1 MLEIRI
7 HGRGGQGIVTSGE
20 LIGFA
25 AFSDG
30 KYAQAYPSFGSE
42 RMGSPVTTFVRIDDR
57 PIRIRTPIYHPD
69 FIIIQDSTLL
79 ATEPVLEGL
88 KPGGFV
94 LVNTKKPA
102 DALGLSLNSR
112 VLTIP
117 AAELALEVLG
127 RPIVN
132 TTILGAFAAASEA
145 VSLEGIRKALE
156 HRFSKEL
163 AEKNLKAATRG
174 YNFIKEMK
182 Q

>member
-1 MLEIRI
+1 MIEVRI

-20 LIGFA
+20 LIGLA

-57 PIRIRTPIYHPD
+57 PIRIRIPIYCPD

-79 ATEPVLEGL
+79 GSEPVLEGL
-88 KPGGFV
+88 KPGGLV
-94 LVNTKKPA
+94 LVNTKKSA
-102 DALGLSLNSR
+102 SDLGLNLNSQ

-117 AAELALEVLG
+117 ATELAMEVLG

-132 TTILGAFAAASEA
+132 TTILGAFAA
-145 VSLEGIRKALE
+145 VSGAISLNGIRSALE

-163 AEKNLKAATRG
+163 AEKNLKAATKG
-174 YNFIKEMK
+174 YNFMKEMK